1 MLDTPLRSVVFLVQR
16 ELRVELMDKEIDPV
30 QVLAPVTLL
39 SLVQEKGRHARCAAA
54 KFFGA
59 IAARNII
66 CVGVSNSDRALSCLI
81 RANDTAKA
89 VTAVHDAF
97 NFAHQRLSVLLLA
110 KGNDP
115 CWNGVARAL
124 VQMIQDQASN
134 VRAMNNIEI
143 ILVGVAN
150 AELIFDPAGITPVAA
165 VQALLTHSENSE
177 VAELS
182 DEFLD
187 TFATLPVPLIVDCSA
202 LHRYANLT
210 KKLVVF

>member
-1 MLDTPLRSVVFLVQR
+1 
-16 ELRVELMDKEIDPV
+16 VELKDKEV
-30 QVLAPVTLL
+30 AELQVLAPVTLL
-39 SLVQEKGRHARCAAA
+39 SLVQEKGRNARCAAA

-66 CVGVSNSDRALSCLI
+66 CVGVANSDRALSCLI

-97 NFAHQRLSVLLLA
+97 NFSHQRLSVLLLA

-124 VQMIQDQASN
+124 VQMIQDQANN
-134 VRAMNNIEI
+134 VRTMNNVEI
-143 ILVGVAN
+143 ILVGVAD
-150 AELIFDPAGITPVAA
+150 AEVLFDPAGISPAAA
-165 VQALLTHSENSE
+165 VQALLAHSDSSE

-182 DEFLD
+182 DDFLD
-187 TFATLPVPLIVDCSA
+187 AFATLPIPLIVDCSA
-202 LHRYANLT
+202 LHRYAFT
-210 KKLVVF
+210 DEAIRF